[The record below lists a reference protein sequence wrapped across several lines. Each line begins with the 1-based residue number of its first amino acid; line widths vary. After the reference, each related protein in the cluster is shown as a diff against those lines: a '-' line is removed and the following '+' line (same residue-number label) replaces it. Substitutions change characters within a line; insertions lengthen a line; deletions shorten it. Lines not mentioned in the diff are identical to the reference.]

1 MSDNLSPTD
10 MNSTLKII
18 GAQLAIDQHWNCRF
32 SRDDANRCDLFV
44 NFSPGET
51 LGLFVLFLLK
61 NLLGF
66 PFNPAPSRGMVG
78 APIVAQHSEAPEED
92 GEDRPREPGPCIVPD
107 RDQPKID
114 DYLNGKVPPEA
125 VTRLSD
131 HPRPS

>member
-1 MSDNLSPTD
+1 

-61 NLLGF
+61 NLLSL
-66 PFNPAPSRGMVG
+66 PFNPAASRGMVG
-78 APIVAQHSEAPEED
+78 APIVAS
-92 GEDRPREPGPCIVPD
+92 
-107 RDQPKID
+107 
-114 DYLNGKVPPEA
+114 
-125 VTRLSD
+125 T
-131 HPRPS
+131 PRPQKRMGKIGHGNPAPV